1 MLYFQNK
8 AVYRAE
14 DRPADICSKMTF
26 TRWRWK
32 LKIFNFSFFWR
43 HVKTKNT
50 LNGVSQVVLLF
61 CSVRTVALL
70 LRSSVPCF
78 FVPLFRCSF
87 LRSSFPLLLF
97 SFVPTVLVFFLSIHL
112 MASVGSSYSGL
123 LVGRGKKMSN
133 FAGFSGSNS
142 RKKRPISREF
152 RGSFRGQFR
161 WKNDW

>member
-50 LNGVSQVVLLF
+50 LNDVSQVVLLF
-61 CSVRTVALL
+61 LCTDCCSVAPFLCSSVRPFHCCFVPLLLYSSVLLFVPPFVCSPVALL
-70 LRSSVPCF
+70 LCAYCF
-78 FVPLFRCSF
+78 
-87 LRSSFPLLLF
+87 
-97 SFVPTVLVFFLSIHL
+97 VLFFLSIHL
-112 MASVGSSYSGL
+112 KKGL
-123 LVGRGKKMSN
+123 FTWRWGTPGRWGNPPKWGN
-133 FAGFSGSNS
+133 
-142 RKKRPISREF
+142 PPLHIISHF
-152 RGSFRGQFR
+152 YLIMFT
-161 WKNDW
+161 W